1 MDGCF
6 HRVTEAVH
14 RYEGTVN
21 QFTGDGV
28 MALFGAPI
36 AHEDH
41 AVRGIAAALA
51 IQKSLAGYAADLRR
65 ERGLEFGLRVGLNTG
80 PVVVGKIGDD
90 LRMDYTAQG
99 ETVNLAARLQQAGQ
113 PGGVLVSEATH
124 RLASRDFVTEDR
136 GELTVKGID
145 RPVRAF
151 AVTGAR
157 AQRTRFDSAVER
169 GLSPLVGR
177 EGEFEFLADCCERV
191 GAGRGQAVS
200 LVGDAGSGK
209 SRLAYELRRR
219 LEGTSFGFL
228 KADCL
233 PHGEAA
239 PFRIVV
245 ELLRSQFGLEEGET
259 ESAQIA
265 KLASGVGR
273 LDPRLAWAV
282 PYCKLLFAL
291 PAPEL
296 ETEGLD
302 QAQRKRRTLEAIKA
316 LVFRAAEDRP
326 QLLLVEDLQWIDRS
340 SEEAL
345 RSLIDTLAD
354 RRMLV
359 LCTYRS
365 GYVPPWQER
374 SFHQRLTLEPLAPAA
389 AMRMV
394 GALLPAPD
402 ARSLCDLVVDRAE
415 GNPFFIEELAGYL
428 RGRGEGAGGGVPET
442 IHDLLTARIDRL
454 REPLK
459 RILQRASV
467 LGREFP
473 LRVLEA
479 MTPEGEDARGG
490 VSELVALE
498 LLHEKELFPELRLS
512 FAQALIPDVAY
523 QGLLLKSRAELHGQ
537 AGRALERLYADRT
550 EDVLQD
556 LARHFGQSGERAK
569 SLEYVL
575 RVGARAARLFAYEDA
590 EARYG
595 DALALIDAHAE
606 LAGERS
612 TVLDRLGDV
621 AFARGV
627 IAVALEHWA
636 AALACVSQSDD
647 RPRIADLRRKCA
659 AARWAAGQT
668 ELALGELDA
677 GLAALDGAA
686 DNLEAARLYDE
697 LGRIHFRLG
706 DNPRATEWAGK
717 ALALGE
723 RLGAPDVVSHAYNT
737 LGVALAR
744 AGSSSAAP
752 RPCRRAWRRRS
763 RTICRRLRAEPTP
776 TSR

>member
-1 MDGCF
+1 MAKPASPSPGSYTPRHLAEKILTSRGAIEGERKQVTVLFADVAGFTSLSTRVDPEELHEIMDGCF
-6 HRVTEAVH
+6 HRVMEAVH

-41 AVRGIAAALA
+41 AVRAIAAALA

-65 ERGLEFGLRVGLNTG
+65 ERGLEFGLRIGLNTG

-157 AQRTRFDSAVER
+157 AQRTPLRRSGSSAVSAR
-169 GLSPLVGR
+169 SSAVRVSSSSSPI
-177 EGEFEFLADCCERV
+177 ACERA

-200 LVGDAGSGK
+200 LVGDAGVGEIAARLRASPTPRRNVV
-209 SRLAYELRRR
+209 SR
-219 LEGTSFGFL
+219 SC

-345 RSLIDTLAD
+345 RSLIDALAD
-354 RRMLV
+354 RRMLRSLHV
-359 LCTYRS
+359 PLGLRRRRGRS
-365 GYVPPWQER
+365 G
-374 SFHQRLTLEPLAPAA
+374 
-389 AMRMV
+389 
-394 GALLPAPD
+394 
-402 ARSLCDLVVDRAE
+402 
-415 GNPFFIEELAGYL
+415 
-428 RGRGEGAGGGVPET
+428 
-442 IHDLLTARIDRL
+442 
-454 REPLK
+454 
-459 RILQRASV
+459 ASIN
-467 LGREFP
+467 
-473 LRVLEA
+473 A
-479 MTPEGEDARGG
+479 
-490 VSELVALE
+490 
-498 LLHEKELFPELRLS
+498 
-512 FAQALIPDVAY
+512 
-523 QGLLLKSRAELHGQ
+523 
-537 AGRALERLYADRT
+537 
-550 EDVLQD
+550 
-556 LARHFGQSGERAK
+556 
-569 SLEYVL
+569 
-575 RVGARAARLFAYEDA
+575 
-590 EARYG
+590 
-595 DALALIDAHAE
+595 
-606 LAGERS
+606 
-612 TVLDRLGDV
+612 
-621 AFARGV
+621 
-627 IAVALEHWA
+627 
-636 AALACVSQSDD
+636 
-647 RPRIADLRRKCA
+647 
-659 AARWAAGQT
+659 
-668 ELALGELDA
+668 
-677 GLAALDGAA
+677 
-686 DNLEAARLYDE
+686 
-697 LGRIHFRLG
+697 
-706 DNPRATEWAGK
+706 
-717 ALALGE
+717 
-723 RLGAPDVVSHAYNT
+723 
-737 LGVALAR
+737 
-744 AGSSSAAP
+744 
-752 RPCRRAWRRRS
+752 
-763 RTICRRLRAEPTP
+763 
-776 TSR
+776 